1 MKRKYFT
8 PLVLFLLPT
17 VIISVLV
24 WPPAA
29 MKFSL
34 IGSFGVMIIS
44 MIMTYVVGIQMVIKD
59 VKNKTQELKKKMTK
73 DIPVKIC

>member
-1 MKRKYFT
+1 MKRKYFA

-29 MKFSL
+29 MKFTL

-59 VKNKTQELKKKMTK
+59 GKNQDRRIEK
-73 DIPVKIC
+73 